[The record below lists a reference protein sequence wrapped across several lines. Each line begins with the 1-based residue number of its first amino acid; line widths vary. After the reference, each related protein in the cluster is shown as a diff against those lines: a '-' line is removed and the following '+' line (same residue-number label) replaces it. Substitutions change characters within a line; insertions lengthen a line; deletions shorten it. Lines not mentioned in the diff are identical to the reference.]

1 MAKIHSPLLPSN
13 SLHCSDA
20 AKLIATFPSLPCSM
34 ECEYELRLGQQD
46 VSK

>member
-20 AKLIATFPSLPCSM
+20 VQLIATFPSPPCST
-34 ECEYELRLGQQD
+34 ECEYELRLGQHE
-46 VSK
+46 VNK